1 MAETYV
7 LQTLER
13 LRGHQLTYV
22 DARRVWCLF
31 GATSLTLVTC
41 SRANRSFRVPQ
52 TGFHESLGLLGASA
66 RIGLEISRENFRQ
79 KLD

>member
-31 GATSLTLVTC
+31 GATVS
-41 SRANRSFRVPQ
+41 ANCGDP
-52 TGFHESLGLLGASA
+52 
-66 RIGLEISRENFRQ
+66 IGI
-79 KLD
+79 